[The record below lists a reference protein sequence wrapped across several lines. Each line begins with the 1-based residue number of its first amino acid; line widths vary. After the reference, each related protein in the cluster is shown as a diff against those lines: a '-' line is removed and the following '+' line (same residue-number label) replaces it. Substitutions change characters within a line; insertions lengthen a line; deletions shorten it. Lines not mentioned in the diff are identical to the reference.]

1 MKNEWLEKVN
11 TAQQLN
17 KNPPQNPDAKLIW
30 RDNHTGLL
38 PKQPVVIL
46 WFSRVRLDHG
56 FRQKPSHCGL
66 YKVEPRNNWRM
77 GTPWEVSMES
87 VNRELGW
94 GETSRNPNG
103 CGSFTCVKKP
113 VGNRFLGIF
122 SLFHSIQT
130 TRQKKDSSLPT
141 IVLFDLSVAQSV
153 YSLQPSEN
161 IEQ

>member
-1 MKNEWLEKVN
+1 MQGWF
-11 TAQQLN
+11 
-17 KNPPQNPDAKLIW
+17 W

-46 WFSRVRLDHG
+46 WLSWIKLDHG
-56 FRQKPSHCGL
+56 FRQKPRHCGL
-66 YKVEPRNNWRM
+66 QKVEPRNNWRM

-94 GETSRNPNG
+94 GEISRNPNG

-141 IVLFDLSVAQSV
+141 IVLFDLSVAHSV
-153 YSLQPSEN
+153 YSLLKILNNSN
-161 IEQ
+161 IAEAHHSYAKYIVKFTDTLEKLN